1 MISINSTLFGFCTN
15 EKGLNRH
22 RILGGGV
29 LRNSKPDINGR
40 YYIHFLRT
48 NLSMDLKYACIEVLI
63 PSMLE
68 YLDCE
73 DCKTGDWVD
82 LEDSV
87 GKWWLA
93 EVIDIASHGL
103 VKMNYVGW
111 SHKYDE
117 WFQWGDPRIA
127 RIHTH

>member
-1 MISINSTLFGFCTN
+1 
-15 EKGLNRH
+15 
-22 RILGGGV
+22 
-29 LRNSKPDINGR
+29 
-40 YYIHFLRT
+40 
-48 NLSMDLKYACIEVLI
+48 MDLKYACIEVLI

-87 GKWWLA
+87 GKWWFA

-103 VKMNYVGW
+103 AKMNYVGW

-117 WFQWGDPRIA
+117 WIQWGDPRIA
-127 RIHTH
+127 RIHTHIFVSRYYCPCHFPEQVGRSNCMIGQRI